1 MGQMS
6 LPRLTKANYENWSI
20 QMKALLG
27 SQDAWEIV
35 ETGFEEP
42 ETTTGY
48 TTGQHKAL
56 KETRMKDKTAL
67 YMLFRAVDESGFE
80 KIASAT
86 TSKEA
91 WDILANVYKGADR
104 VKQVRLQTLRGELE
118 GMKMKESEGVS
129 DYITRVQTVVNQ
141 LNRNGEAL
149 TNARTVEKILRS
161 LTDSFENVVCA
172 IEESKDLATL
182 TVDELAGSLEAHEQ
196 RKKKKKEETLEQA
209 LQTKASIK
217 DEKVLYSQNFRGR
230 GRGSRV
236 RGNGRGGR
244 GRGQEG
250 RYEQNEQSSQQ
261 NWRGR
266 GRSRGRGGWS
276 NYSNIECYKC
286 HKYGHYAKDCNSDK
300 CYNCGKVGHFA
311 KECRIEKKVEETTN
325 LVTEDEEGFLLMAHN
340 EVNTDNDTVWYL
352 DSGASN
358 HMCGNKHLFK
368 EMRKVEDGH
377 VSFGDASKIEVK
389 GQGTVCY
396 LQKDGLVGSI
406 QDVYYVPDLKTNILS
421 MGQLMEKGYSVL
433 LRDRVLH
440 LKDKKGRL
448 VTQVEMGRNRMYKLN
463 LRSLQGKCLRVDV
476 EDKASL
482 WHLRFG
488 HLHHGGLKELAKK
501 NMVHGLP
508 DMDYKGKFCEEC
520 VLGKHTRTSF
530 QNKAE
535 YQAKQPLE
543 LIHTDICGP
552 ITPGSFSGKRYFI
565 SFIDDFS
572 RKTWVYFLK
581 EKSEAFEAFKKF
593 KVMVEKTIGRHIK
606 AVRSDRGGEYTSAAF
621 MKYCEEQGIK
631 RFLTAPYTPQ
641 QNGVAERKNRTILDM
656 VRSMLKSKKLPKEF
670 WAEAVQCAI
679 YVQNRCP
686 HTKLDDQTPQEAWS
700 GQKPTVSHFKIFGS
714 VAYAHV
720 PDQQR
725 TKLEDKSKRYIFIGY
740 DEKTKGYK
748 LLDPISKKVVVSR
761 DVRVNEASE
770 WDWNNSTQTIIEVGE
785 SSTAT
790 PITIPSDPETTD
802 DEDAPRQPKM
812 RTLHDLYD
820 STSEVHLV
828 CLLADAENISFE
840 EAVRD
845 KKWKNAMDEEIK
857 AIDRNNTWKL
867 MELPEGCQPIGVKW
881 VFKKKMNAQGEIER
895 YKARLVA
902 KGYKQKAGID
912 YDEVYAPVARME
924 TIRLL
929 ISQAAQFRWP
939 IFQMDVK
946 SAFLNGVL
954 EEEVYIEQPPGYM
967 KIGEEKK
974 VLKLKKAL
982 YGLKQAPRAWNT
994 RIDTYFKES
1003 GFKQCPYEHA
1013 LYTKKSGGN
1022 VLFVALYVD
1031 DLIFMGNND
1040 EIIEKFKDTMTRE
1053 FEMTDLGL
1061 MKFFLGLEVRQGE
1074 TGIFVSQ
1081 ETYAKEI
1088 LKKYKMADC
1097 NPVSTPMEPGAK
1109 LSKFDG
1115 GERVDASK
1123 YRSLVGSL
1131 RYLTCTRPDLSL
1143 SVGIVSR
1150 FMEEPVYSHWKALKR
1165 ILRYVKGTES
1175 LGLFYS
1181 KTEEFKLL
1189 GYTDSD
1195 WCGDIDDRK
1204 STSGYVFF
1212 MGDTA
1217 FTWLSKK
1224 QPIVTL
1230 STCEAEYVAASWCV
1244 CHAIWL
1250 RNLLGKFEQ
1259 QQLGATEIRIDNKS
1273 AIELA
1278 KNPVNHER
1286 SKHIDVRFHFIRDQ
1300 VKKGS
1305 VELVHVAS
1313 RDQVADIFTKP
1324 LPTVLLENCKKLL
1337 GIKDGRNI

>member
-1 MGQMS
+1 MANVTGQMS

-20 QMKALLG
+20 QIKALLG
-27 SQDAWEIV
+27 SQDAWEVV
-35 ETGFEEP
+35 EEGFEEP
-42 ETTTGY
+42 TTTTGY
-48 TTGQHKAL
+48 TMAQTKAL
-56 KETRMKDKTAL
+56 KEARSKDKAAL
-67 YMLFRAVDESGFE
+67 HMLFRAVDESGFE
-80 KIASAT
+80 KIAGAA
-86 TSKEA
+86 TSKRSVGHFRKSVQRSRPSQA
-91 WDILANVYKGADR
+91 SASPNSSWR
-104 VKQVRLQTLRGELE
+104 VGKH
-118 GMKMKESEGVS
+118 KDEGVGKS
-129 DYITRVQTVVNQ
+129 LTEARV
-141 LNRNGEAL
+141 
-149 TNARTVEKILRS
+149 VEKILRS
-161 LTDSFENVVCA
+161 LTDNFENVVCA

-182 TVDELAGSLEAHEQ
+182 TVNELTGSLEAHEQ
-196 RKKKKKEETLEQA
+196 RK
-209 LQTKASIK
+209 
-217 DEKVLYSQNFRGR
+217 GR
-230 GRGSRV
+230 
-236 RGNGRGGR
+236 GRGGR
-244 GRGQEG
+244 GYGRGGQGDSHEG
-250 RYEQNEQSSQQ
+250 YYKENGQSSQP

-266 GRSRGRGGWS
+266 GRGRVRGGRS

-286 HKYGHYAKDCNSDK
+286 YKYGHYAKDCNSDK

-311 KECRIEKKVEETTN
+311 KDCRADKKVEETIN
-325 LVTEDEEGFLLMAHN
+325 LALEDEANEGFLLMAQN
-340 EVNTDNDTVWYL
+340 EFNINNDTLWYL

-358 HMCGNKHLFK
+358 HMCGHKYLFK
-368 EMRKVEDGH
+368 EMKKIEDGH
-377 VSFGDASKIEVK
+377 VSFGDASKVEVK
-389 GQGTVCY
+389 GRGTICY
-396 LQKDGLVGSI
+396 LQKDGLIGSI
-406 QDVYYVPDLKTNILS
+406 QDVFYVPDLKTNILS
-421 MGQLMEKGYSVL
+421 MGQLTEKGYSAL
-433 LRDRVLH
+433 LKDRILH
-440 LKDKKGRL
+440 LKDKQGRI
-448 VTQVEMGRNRMYKLN
+448 VARVEMGKNRMYKLN
-463 LRSLQGKCLRVDV
+463 LRSVREKCLRIDV

-508 DMDYKGKFCEEC
+508 DIDYEGKFVKNVCLASNREPRF
-520 VLGKHTRTSF
+520 KRR
-530 QNKAE
+530 QNI
-535 YQAKQPLE
+535 E
-543 LIHTDICGP
+543 LNTL
-552 ITPGSFSGKRYFI
+552 SK
-565 SFIDDFS
+565 
-572 RKTWVYFLK
+572 
-581 EKSEAFEAFKKF
+581 KSEAFEVFKKF
-593 KVMVEKTIGRHIK
+593 KVMVEKATGRHIK
-606 AVRSDRGGEYTSAAF
+606 AVRSDRGGEYTSTAF
-621 MKYCEEQGIK
+621 MEYCEEQGIR
-631 RFLTAPYTPQ
+631 RFLTAPYSPQ
-641 QNGVAERKNRTILDM
+641 QNGVTERKNRTILDM
-656 VRSMLKSKKLPKEF
+656 VRSMLKSKKMPKEF

-686 HTKLDDQTPQEAWS
+686 HVKLDDQTPQETWS
-700 GQKPTVSHFKIFGS
+700 GQKPTVSHLKVFGS

-720 PDQQR
+720 PDQRR
-725 TKLEDKSKRYIFIGY
+725 TKLEDK
-740 DEKTKGYK
+740 
-748 LLDPISKKVVVSR
+748 
-761 DVRVNEASE
+761 N
-770 WDWNNSTQTIIEVGE
+770 
-785 SSTAT
+785 
-790 PITIPSDPETTD
+790 
-802 DEDAPRQPKM
+802 
-812 RTLHDLYD
+812 
-820 STSEVHLV
+820 
-828 CLLADAENISFE
+828 AENISFE
-840 EAVRD
+840 EALRD
-845 KKWKNAMDEEIK
+845 KKWRTAMNEEIE
-857 AIDRNNTWKL
+857 AIDRNNTWEL
-867 MELPEGCQPIGVKW
+867 AELPKGSQPIGVKW

-912 YDEVYAPVARME
+912 YDEVFAPVARME

-929 ISQAAQFRWP
+929 ISQAAQFKWP

-954 EEEVYIEQPPGYM
+954 EEDIYIEQPPGYV
-967 KIGEEKK
+967 KVEEDKK

-994 RIDTYFKES
+994 RIDTYFMEN
-1003 GFKQCPYEHA
+1003 GFKKCPYEHA
-1013 LYTKKSGGN
+1013 LYAKKNGGN

-1040 EIIEKFKDTMTRE
+1040 EMIEEFKGTMTRE

-1061 MKFFLGLEVRQGE
+1061 MKFFLGLEVRQVE

-1088 LKKYKMADC
+1088 LKKYNMENC

-1115 GERVDASK
+1115 GERVDASR

-1165 ILRYVKGTES
+1165 ILRYIQGTVS

-1181 KTEEFKLL
+1181 KAEDYKLV
-1189 GYTDSD
+1189 GYSDSD

-1250 RNLLGKFEQ
+1250 RNLLSKMELK
-1259 QQLGATEIRIDNKS
+1259 QLGVTVIHVDNKS

-1286 SKHIDVRFHFIRDQ
+1286 SKHIDVRFHFIRDH
-1300 VKKGS
+1300 VKEGS

-1313 RDQVADIFTKP
+1313 QDQVADIFTKP
-1324 LPTVLLENCKKLL
+1324 LPKVLLDKCKKMI
-1337 GIKDGRNI
+1337 GMMDGRNI